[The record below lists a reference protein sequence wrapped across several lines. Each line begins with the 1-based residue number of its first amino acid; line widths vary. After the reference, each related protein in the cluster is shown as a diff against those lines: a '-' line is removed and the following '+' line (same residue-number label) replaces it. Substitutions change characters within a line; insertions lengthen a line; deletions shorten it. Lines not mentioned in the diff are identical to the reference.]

1 MRKLL
6 FIPFSIAA
14 GLVAGFA
21 SKKLFDAAWSLV
33 DDEEPPEPEHRDV
46 SWPKLAAALA
56 LQGAI
61 FRVAR
66 GLAERGSRITFYR
79 LTGAWPGEEEPD
91 EV

>member
-14 GLVAGFA
+14 GLVAGFT

-46 SWPKLAAALA
+46 SWP
-56 LQGAI
+56 
-61 FRVAR
+61 RVAEGETNKDR
-66 GLAERGSRITFYR
+66 GAKYRWLLERFRLRSWSRIRARRSST
-79 LTGAWPGEEEPD
+79 
-91 EV
+91 